1 MRHLL
6 CLLLVLLAHAA
17 FATEPL
23 SITTTVLATGTR
35 AAQPSVAVDPREGF
49 VLTWQER
56 DDEGDQLLFAV
67 IGRDGVERRRGRI
80 ARGHDWFINGADFPN
95 LVVLDNGDWVSF
107 YLQKTAPDTYA
118 YAIDTL
124 RSRDAGA
131 SWDAPVRIHRDGTD
145 TEHGFVS
152 LLAAGDDVVRAVWL
166 DGRHMA
172 TSGSIEHGEH
182 DGDHD
187 HEAMTLRSAALGRN
201 GVLFDEFE
209 LDPLTCACCQTSAVR
224 VGERSVV
231 AYRDRSEAEQRDI
244 HWLEHGSGGWTKPRS
259 LHADGWII
267 AACPVNGPALA
278 SADGRIAAI
287 WPTMAQGEMRVLLA
301 LGIGERFAAPTIL
314 AEGPSELG
322 RVDIAAWPRHQW
334 LALRVHASEHVPALL
349 LSVLD
354 RKGKPLW
361 QQQIATR
368 VGGFP
373 RLASMD
379 EVALLAWAESRGQP
393 GETQI
398 GTALVRAPGSAEP
411 LP

>member
-1 MRHLL
+1 MPYVTCLI
-6 CLLLVLLAHAA
+6 LLLLPLLA
-17 FATEPL
+17 FATEAL
-23 SITTTVLATGTR
+23 RISKTVLATGTR

-56 DDEGDQLLFAV
+56 DDGGDQLLFAV
-67 IGRDGVERRRGRI
+67 IGPDGAERRRGTI
-80 ARGHDWFINGADFPN
+80 ARGHDWFVNGADFPS

-152 LLAAGDDVVRAVWL
+152 LLAAGDDVVRAIWL
-166 DGRHMA
+166 DGRNAA
-172 TSGSIEHGEH
+172 TNGAGEH
-182 DGDHD
+182 DGHD
-187 HEAMTLRSAALGRN
+187 GHHGLEVMTLRSAALGRDA
-201 GVLFDEFE
+201 VLFDELE
-209 LDPLTCACCQTSAVR
+209 LDDLTCACCQTSAVR
-224 VGERSVV
+224 AGTRSVV

-244 HWLEHGSGGWTKPRS
+244 YWLEHASKGWSKPRS

-278 SADGRIAAI
+278 ATGNRIAAI

-301 LGIGERFAAPTIL
+301 LGIGDGFAAPTIL
-314 AEGPSELG
+314 AEGANELG

-334 LALRVHASEHVPALL
+334 LALRVHASEHVPALV
-349 LSVLD
+349 LSLLD

-379 EVALLAWAESRGQP
+379 DVALLAWAESRGQP